1 MKILIIGNGGRE
13 HALTWAIS
21 QNPRC
26 TKIYCSPGNAGTAE
40 LATNIYIDITS
51 NNKILE
57 TCLEYAIDM
66 VVVGPEKQFEQGL
79 TNVLIEKN
87 ILVFGPTKEA
97 SLLETSKSFTKNM
110 CRHKNI
116 PSGKYEIFSTEA
128 DAQIFLRDQNAPY
141 VIKADGLAAGK
152 GVLVSNDIKECFQF
166 ISSIFKGKVGTEKN
180 KVIIEEYLEGREM
193 SVFFAI
199 DKNTIKFVGS
209 AQDYKRAFDNDL
221 GPNTGGMGAFS
232 PSLLLT
238 EKNLDKIVN
247 KIVKPTIE
255 YMKEIGTEFSGILYA
270 GLILNN
276 GEPKLIE
283 YNVRF
288 GDPECQVTIP
298 MIKADLVELFTS
310 ACEDKLGSVRVDF
323 HTQSAICVVL
333 ASEGY
338 PSSPIKGRP
347 VEGIITG
354 FGTPGLNSSWINPA
368 GLSSG
373 ENGELIAS
381 GGRVLTCTAMMDNLD
396 LARDSAYQKLSELSL
411 EGAHYRTDIGH
422 RAF

>member
-57 TCLEYAIDM
+57 TCLEYAIDI

-128 DAQIFLRDQNAPY
+128 DAQIFLRGQQAPY

-152 GVLVSNDIKECFQF
+152 GVLVSSDIEECFQF

-238 EKNLDKIVN
+238 EKNLDEIVN

-288 GDPECQVTIP
+288 GDPECQALCMRLGAQILD
-298 MIKADLVELFTS
+298 IYFSGAKNELSNLSINEAD
-310 ACEDKLGSVRVDF
+310 D
-323 HTQSAICVVL
+323 SAITVIV
-333 ASEGY
+333 AEKGY
-338 PSSPIKGRP
+338 PTKPKSGCELNDIFNTKH
-347 VEGIITG
+347 ENALKI
-354 FGTPGLNSSWINPA
+354 FHAGTYL
-368 GLSSG
+368 
-373 ENGELIAS
+373 ENNFLRNS
-381 GGRVLTCTAMMDNLD
+381 GGRIFSFTVRAKNLES
-396 LARDSAYQKLSELSL
+396 ARAIVYRQLNEIKNKNIF
-411 EGAHYRTDIGH
+411 YRTDIGSN
-422 RAF
+422 

>member
-51 NNKILE
+51 NNKIME

-79 TNVLIEKN
+79 TSVLIEKN

-128 DAQIFLRDQNAPY
+128 DAQIFLRGQQAPY

-152 GVLVSNDIKECFQF
+152 GVLVSSDIEECFQF

-288 GDPECQVTIP
+288 GDPECQALCMRLGAQILD
-298 MIKADLVELFTS
+298 IYFSGAKNELSNLSINEAD
-310 ACEDKLGSVRVDF
+310 D
-323 HTQSAICVVL
+323 SAITVIV
-333 ASEGY
+333 AEKGY
-338 PSSPIKGRP
+338 PTKPKSGCELNDIFNKNY
-347 VEGIITG
+347 ENALKI
-354 FGTPGLNSSWINPA
+354 FHAGTYLENNSLRN
-368 GLSSG
+368 
-373 ENGELIAS
+373 S
-381 GGRVLTCTAMMDNLD
+381 GGRIFSFTVRAKNLES
-396 LARDSAYQKLSELSL
+396 ARAIVYRQLNEIENKNIF
-411 EGAHYRTDIGH
+411 YRTDIG
-422 RAF
+422 RN

>member
-57 TCLEYAIDM
+57 ACLEYAIDM

-110 CRHKNI
+110 CQHKNI

-128 DAQIFLRDQNAPY
+128 DAQIFLRGQQGPY

-152 GVLVSNDIKECFQF
+152 GVLVSSDIEECFQF

-238 EKNLDKIVN
+238 KKNLDKIVN

-288 GDPECQVTIP
+288 GDPECQALCMRLGAQILD
-298 MIKADLVELFTS
+298 IYFSGAKNELSNLSINEAD
-310 ACEDKLGSVRVDF
+310 D
-323 HTQSAICVVL
+323 SAITVIV
-333 ASEGY
+333 AERGY
-338 PSSPIKGRP
+338 PTKPKSGCELNDIFNTKY
-347 VEGIITG
+347 ENALKI
-354 FGTPGLNSSWINPA
+354 FHAGTYL
-368 GLSSG
+368 
-373 ENGELIAS
+373 ENNFLRNS
-381 GGRVLTCTAMMDNLD
+381 GGRIFSFTVRAKNLES
-396 LARDSAYQKLSELSL
+396 ARAIVYRQLNDIENKNIF
-411 EGAHYRTDIGH
+411 YRTDIG
-422 RAF
+422 RN

>member
-1 MKILIIGNGGRE
+1 MKILIIGSGGRE

-57 TCLEYAIDM
+57 TCLEYSIDM

-128 DAQIFLRDQNAPY
+128 DAQIFLRGQQAPY

-152 GVLVSNDIKECFQF
+152 GVLVSSDIEECFQF

-288 GDPECQVTIP
+288 GDPECQALCMRLGAQILD
-298 MIKADLVELFTS
+298 IYFSGAKNELSNLSINEAD
-310 ACEDKLGSVRVDF
+310 D
-323 HTQSAICVVL
+323 SAITVIV
-333 ASEGY
+333 AEKGY
-338 PSSPIKGRP
+338 PTKPKSGCELNDIFNTKH
-347 VEGIITG
+347 ENALKI
-354 FGTPGLNSSWINPA
+354 FHAGTYL
-368 GLSSG
+368 
-373 ENGELIAS
+373 ENNFLRNS
-381 GGRVLTCTAMMDNLD
+381 GGRIFSFTVRAKNLES
-396 LARDSAYQKLSELSL
+396 ARAIVYRQLNEIENKNIF
-411 EGAHYRTDIGH
+411 YRTDIG
-422 RAF
+422 RN

>member
-57 TCLEYAIDM
+57 TCLEYSIDM

-128 DAQIFLRDQNAPY
+128 DAQIFLRGQQAPY

-152 GVLVSNDIKECFQF
+152 GVLVSSDIEECFQF

-288 GDPECQVTIP
+288 GDPECQALCMRLGAQILD
-298 MIKADLVELFTS
+298 IYFSGAKNELSNLSINEAD
-310 ACEDKLGSVRVDF
+310 D
-323 HTQSAICVVL
+323 SAITVIV
-333 ASEGY
+333 AEKGY
-338 PSSPIKGRP
+338 PTKPKSGCELNDIFNTKY
-347 VEGIITG
+347 ENALKI
-354 FGTPGLNSSWINPA
+354 FHAGTYL
-368 GLSSG
+368 
-373 ENGELIAS
+373 ENNFLRNS
-381 GGRVLTCTAMMDNLD
+381 GGRIFSFTVRAKNLES
-396 LARDSAYQKLSELSL
+396 ARAIVYRQLNEIKNKNIF
-411 EGAHYRTDIGH
+411 YRTDIG
-422 RAF
+422 RN

>member
-152 GVLVSNDIKECFQF
+152 GVLVSSDIEECFQF

-288 GDPECQVTIP
+288 GDPECQALCMRLGAQILD
-298 MIKADLVELFTS
+298 IYFSGAKNELSNLSINEAD
-310 ACEDKLGSVRVDF
+310 D
-323 HTQSAICVVL
+323 SAITVIV
-333 ASEGY
+333 AEKGY
-338 PSSPIKGRP
+338 PTKPKSGCELNDIFNTKH
-347 VEGIITG
+347 ENALKI
-354 FGTPGLNSSWINPA
+354 FHAGTYL
-368 GLSSG
+368 
-373 ENGELIAS
+373 ENNFLRNS
-381 GGRVLTCTAMMDNLD
+381 GGRIFSFTVRAKNLEN
-396 LARDSAYQKLSELSL
+396 ARAIVYRQLNEIENKNIF
-411 EGAHYRTDIGH
+411 YRTDIG
-422 RAF
+422 RN

>member
-57 TCLEYAIDM
+57 TCLEYAIDL

-79 TNVLIEKN
+79 TNVLIKKN

-128 DAQIFLRDQNAPY
+128 DAQIFLRGQQAPY

-152 GVLVSNDIKECFQF
+152 GVLVSSDIEECFQF

-199 DKNTIKFVGS
+199 DKNTIKFIGS

-288 GDPECQVTIP
+288 GDPECQALCMRLGAQILD
-298 MIKADLVELFTS
+298 IYFSGAKNELSNLSINEAD
-310 ACEDKLGSVRVDF
+310 D
-323 HTQSAICVVL
+323 SAITVIV
-333 ASEGY
+333 AEKGY
-338 PSSPIKGRP
+338 PTKPKSGCELNDIFNTKY
-347 VEGIITG
+347 ENALKI
-354 FGTPGLNSSWINPA
+354 FHAGTYL
-368 GLSSG
+368 
-373 ENGELIAS
+373 ENNFLRNS
-381 GGRVLTCTAMMDNLD
+381 GGRIFSFTVRSENLEH
-396 LARDSAYQKLSELSL
+396 ARGIVYRQLNKIQNRNIF
-411 EGAHYRTDIGH
+411 YRTDIG
-422 RAF
+422 RN

>member
-57 TCLEYAIDM
+57 TCLEYAIDL

-79 TNVLIEKN
+79 TNVLIKKN

-128 DAQIFLRDQNAPY
+128 DAQIFLRGQQAPY

-152 GVLVSNDIKECFQF
+152 GVLVSSDIEECFQF

-288 GDPECQVTIP
+288 GDPECQALCMRLGAQILD
-298 MIKADLVELFTS
+298 IYFSGAKNELSNLSINEAD
-310 ACEDKLGSVRVDF
+310 D
-323 HTQSAICVVL
+323 SAITVIV
-333 ASEGY
+333 AEKGY
-338 PSSPIKGRP
+338 PTKPKSGCELNDIFNTKY
-347 VEGIITG
+347 ENALKI
-354 FGTPGLNSSWINPA
+354 FHAGTYL
-368 GLSSG
+368 
-373 ENGELIAS
+373 ENNILRNS
-381 GGRVLTCTAMMDNLD
+381 GGRIFSFTVRAKNLES
-396 LARDSAYQKLSELSL
+396 ARAIVYRQLNEIENKNIF
-411 EGAHYRTDIGH
+411 YRTDIG
-422 RAF
+422 RN

>member
-57 TCLEYAIDM
+57 ACLEYAIDM

-128 DAQIFLRDQNAPY
+128 DAQIFLRGQQAPY

-152 GVLVSNDIKECFQF
+152 GVLVSSDIEECFQF

-288 GDPECQVTIP
+288 GDPECQALCMRLGAQILD
-298 MIKADLVELFTS
+298 IYFSGAKNELSNLSINEAD
-310 ACEDKLGSVRVDF
+310 D
-323 HTQSAICVVL
+323 SAITVIV
-333 ASEGY
+333 AEKGY
-338 PSSPIKGRP
+338 PTKPKSGCELNDIFNTKY
-347 VEGIITG
+347 ENALKI
-354 FGTPGLNSSWINPA
+354 FHAGTYL
-368 GLSSG
+368 
-373 ENGELIAS
+373 ENNFLRNS
-381 GGRVLTCTAMMDNLD
+381 GGRIFSFTVRAKNLES
-396 LARDSAYQKLSELSL
+396 ARAIVYRQLNEIENKNIF
-411 EGAHYRTDIGH
+411 YRTDIG
-422 RAF
+422 RN

>member
-128 DAQIFLRDQNAPY
+128 DAQIFLRGQQAPY

-152 GVLVSNDIKECFQF
+152 GVLVSSDIEECFQF

-288 GDPECQVTIP
+288 GDPECQALCMRLGAQILD
-298 MIKADLVELFTS
+298 IYFSGAKNELSNLSINEAD
-310 ACEDKLGSVRVDF
+310 D
-323 HTQSAICVVL
+323 SAITVIV
-333 ASEGY
+333 AEKGY
-338 PSSPIKGRP
+338 PTKPKSGCELNDIFNTKH
-347 VEGIITG
+347 ENALKI
-354 FGTPGLNSSWINPA
+354 FHAGTYL
-368 GLSSG
+368 
-373 ENGELIAS
+373 ENNFLRNS
-381 GGRVLTCTAMMDNLD
+381 GGRIFSFTVRAKNLES
-396 LARDSAYQKLSELSL
+396 ARAIVYRQLKEI
-411 EGAHYRTDIGH
+411 ENKNIFYRTDIG
-422 RAF
+422 RN

>member
-40 LATNIYIDITS
+40 LATNIHIDITS

-128 DAQIFLRDQNAPY
+128 DAQIFLRGQQAPY

-152 GVLVSNDIKECFQF
+152 GVLVSSDIEECFQF

-288 GDPECQVTIP
+288 GDPECQALCMRLGAQILD
-298 MIKADLVELFTS
+298 IYFSGAKNELSNLSINEAD
-310 ACEDKLGSVRVDF
+310 D
-323 HTQSAICVVL
+323 SAITVIV
-333 ASEGY
+333 AEKGY
-338 PSSPIKGRP
+338 PTKPKSGCELNDIFNTKY
-347 VEGIITG
+347 ENALKI
-354 FGTPGLNSSWINPA
+354 FHAGTYL
-368 GLSSG
+368 
-373 ENGELIAS
+373 ENNFLRNS
-381 GGRVLTCTAMMDNLD
+381 GGRIFSFTVRAKNLAE
-396 LARDSAYQKLSELSL
+396 ARATVYRQLNKVEN
-411 EGAHYRTDIGH
+411 ENIFYRTDIG
-422 RAF
+422 RN

>member
-26 TKIYCSPGNAGTAE
+26 TKIYCSPGDAGTAE

-128 DAQIFLRDQNAPY
+128 DAQIFLRDQQAPY

-152 GVLVSNDIKECFQF
+152 GVLVSSDIEECFQF

-238 EKNLDKIVN
+238 EKNLDEIVN

-255 YMKEIGTEFSGILYA
+255 YMKEIGAEFSGILYA

-288 GDPECQVTIP
+288 GDPECQALCMRLGAQILD
-298 MIKADLVELFTS
+298 IYFSGAKNELSSLSINEAD
-310 ACEDKLGSVRVDF
+310 D
-323 HTQSAICVVL
+323 SAITVIV
-333 ASEGY
+333 AEKGY
-338 PSSPIKGRP
+338 PTKPKSGCELNDIFNTKY
-347 VEGIITG
+347 ENALKI
-354 FGTPGLNSSWINPA
+354 FHAGTYL
-368 GLSSG
+368 
-373 ENGELIAS
+373 ENNFLRNS
-381 GGRVLTCTAMMDNLD
+381 GGRIFSFTVRAKNLES
-396 LARDSAYQKLSELSL
+396 ARAIVYRQLNEIKNKNIF
-411 EGAHYRTDIGH
+411 YRTDIG
-422 RAF
+422 RN

>member
-57 TCLEYAIDM
+57 TCLEYSIDM

-128 DAQIFLRDQNAPY
+128 DAQIFLRGQQAPY

-152 GVLVSNDIKECFQF
+152 GVLVSSDIEECFQF

-288 GDPECQVTIP
+288 GDPECQALCMRLGAQILD
-298 MIKADLVELFTS
+298 IYFSGAKNELSNLSINEAD
-310 ACEDKLGSVRVDF
+310 D
-323 HTQSAICVVL
+323 SAITVIV
-333 ASEGY
+333 AEKGY
-338 PSSPIKGRP
+338 PTKPKSGCELNDIFNTKH
-347 VEGIITG
+347 ENALKI
-354 FGTPGLNSSWINPA
+354 FHAGTYL
-368 GLSSG
+368 
-373 ENGELIAS
+373 ENNFLRNS
-381 GGRVLTCTAMMDNLD
+381 GGRVFSFTVRSKNLEY
-396 LARDSAYQKLSELSL
+396 ARSIVYKQLNKIENKNIF
-411 EGAHYRTDIGH
+411 YRTDVG
-422 RAF
+422 RN

>member
-26 TKIYCSPGNAGTAE
+26 NKIYCSPGNAGTAE

-128 DAQIFLRDQNAPY
+128 AAQIFLRGQQAPY

-152 GVLVSNDIKECFQF
+152 GVLVSSDIEECFQF

-270 GLILNN
+270 GLIINN

-288 GDPECQVTIP
+288 GDPECQALCMRLGAQILD
-298 MIKADLVELFTS
+298 IYFSGAKNELSNLSINEAD
-310 ACEDKLGSVRVDF
+310 D
-323 HTQSAICVVL
+323 SAITVIV
-333 ASEGY
+333 AEKGY
-338 PSSPIKGRP
+338 PTKPKSGCELNDIFNTKH
-347 VEGIITG
+347 ENALKI
-354 FGTPGLNSSWINPA
+354 FHAGTYL
-368 GLSSG
+368 
-373 ENGELIAS
+373 ENNFLRNS
-381 GGRVLTCTAMMDNLD
+381 GGRIFSFTVRAKNLES
-396 LARDSAYQKLSELSL
+396 ARAIVYRQLNEIKNKNIF
-411 EGAHYRTDIGH
+411 YRTDIG
-422 RAF
+422 RN

>member
-57 TCLEYAIDM
+57 TCLEYSIDM

-128 DAQIFLRDQNAPY
+128 DAQIFLRGQQAPY

-152 GVLVSNDIKECFQF
+152 GVLVSSDIEECFQF

-180 KVIIEEYLEGREM
+180 KVIIEEYLEGQEM

-288 GDPECQVTIP
+288 GDPECQALCMRLGAQILD
-298 MIKADLVELFTS
+298 IYFSGAKNELSNLSINEAD
-310 ACEDKLGSVRVDF
+310 D
-323 HTQSAICVVL
+323 SAITVIV
-333 ASEGY
+333 AEKGY
-338 PSSPIKGRP
+338 PTKPKSGCELNDIFNTKY
-347 VEGIITG
+347 ENALKI
-354 FGTPGLNSSWINPA
+354 FHAGTYL
-368 GLSSG
+368 
-373 ENGELIAS
+373 ENNFLRNS
-381 GGRVLTCTAMMDNLD
+381 GGRIFSFTVRAKNLES
-396 LARDSAYQKLSELSL
+396 ARAIVYRQLNEIKNKNIF
-411 EGAHYRTDIGH
+411 YRTDIG
-422 RAF
+422 RN

>member
-57 TCLEYAIDM
+57 TCLEYSIDM

-128 DAQIFLRDQNAPY
+128 DAQIFLRGQQAPY

-152 GVLVSNDIKECFQF
+152 GVLVSSDIEECFQF

-288 GDPECQVTIP
+288 GDPECQALCMRLGAQILD
-298 MIKADLVELFTS
+298 IYFSGAKNELSNLSINEAD
-310 ACEDKLGSVRVDF
+310 D
-323 HTQSAICVVL
+323 SAITVIV
-333 ASEGY
+333 AEKGY
-338 PSSPIKGRP
+338 PTKPKSGCELNDIFNKDY
-347 VEGIITG
+347 ENALKI
-354 FGTPGLNSSWINPA
+354 FHAGTYLENNSLRN
-368 GLSSG
+368 
-373 ENGELIAS
+373 S
-381 GGRVLTCTAMMDNLD
+381 GGRIFSFTVRAKNLES
-396 LARDSAYQKLSELSL
+396 ARAIVYRQLNEIENKNIF
-411 EGAHYRTDIGH
+411 YRTDIG
-422 RAF
+422 RN

>member
-128 DAQIFLRDQNAPY
+128 DAQIFLRGQQAPY

-152 GVLVSNDIKECFQF
+152 GVLVSSDIEECFQF

-288 GDPECQVTIP
+288 GDPECQALCMRLGAQILD
-298 MIKADLVELFTS
+298 IYFSGAKNELSNLSINEAD
-310 ACEDKLGSVRVDF
+310 D
-323 HTQSAICVVL
+323 SAITVVV
-333 ASEGY
+333 AEKGY
-338 PSSPIKGRP
+338 PTKPKSGCELNDIFNTKY
-347 VEGIITG
+347 ENALKI
-354 FGTPGLNSSWINPA
+354 FHAGTYL
-368 GLSSG
+368 
-373 ENGELIAS
+373 ENNFLRNS
-381 GGRVLTCTAMMDNLD
+381 GGRIFSFTVRAKNLES
-396 LARDSAYQKLSELSL
+396 ARAIVYRQLNEIENKNIF
-411 EGAHYRTDIGH
+411 YRTDIG
-422 RAF
+422 RN

>member
-128 DAQIFLRDQNAPY
+128 DAQIFLRGQQAPY

-152 GVLVSNDIKECFQF
+152 GVLVSSDIEECFQF

-288 GDPECQVTIP
+288 GDPECQALCMRLGAQILD
-298 MIKADLVELFTS
+298 IYFSGAKNELSNLSINEAD
-310 ACEDKLGSVRVDF
+310 D
-323 HTQSAICVVL
+323 SAITVIV
-333 ASEGY
+333 AEKGY
-338 PSSPIKGRP
+338 PTKPKSGCELNDIFNTKY
-347 VEGIITG
+347 ENALKI
-354 FGTPGLNSSWINPA
+354 FHAGTYL
-368 GLSSG
+368 
-373 ENGELIAS
+373 ENNFLRNS
-381 GGRVLTCTAMMDNLD
+381 GGRIFSFTVRAKNLES
-396 LARDSAYQKLSELSL
+396 ARAIVYRQLNKIENKNIF
-411 EGAHYRTDIGH
+411 YRTDIG
-422 RAF
+422 RN

>member
-97 SLLETSKSFTKNM
+97 SLLETSKSFTKNI

-152 GVLVSNDIKECFQF
+152 GVLVSSDIEECFQF

-180 KVIIEEYLEGREM
+180 KVIIEEYLEGQEM

-238 EKNLDKIVN
+238 EKNLDEIVN

-288 GDPECQVTIP
+288 GDPECQALCMRLGAQILD
-298 MIKADLVELFTS
+298 IYFSGAKNELSNLSINEAD
-310 ACEDKLGSVRVDF
+310 D
-323 HTQSAICVVL
+323 SAITVIV
-333 ASEGY
+333 AEKGY
-338 PSSPIKGRP
+338 PTKPKSGCELNDIFNTKH
-347 VEGIITG
+347 ENALKI
-354 FGTPGLNSSWINPA
+354 FHAGTYL
-368 GLSSG
+368 
-373 ENGELIAS
+373 ENNFLRNS
-381 GGRVLTCTAMMDNLD
+381 GGRIFSFTVRAKNLES
-396 LARDSAYQKLSELSL
+396 ARAIVYRQLNEIKNKNIF
-411 EGAHYRTDIGH
+411 YRTDIG
-422 RAF
+422 RN

>member
-128 DAQIFLRDQNAPY
+128 DAQIFLRGQQAPY

-152 GVLVSNDIKECFQF
+152 GVLVSSDIEECFQF

-288 GDPECQVTIP
+288 GDPECQALCMRLGAQILD
-298 MIKADLVELFTS
+298 IYFSGAKNELSNLSINEAD
-310 ACEDKLGSVRVDF
+310 D
-323 HTQSAICVVL
+323 SAITVIV
-333 ASEGY
+333 AEKGY
-338 PSSPIKGRP
+338 PTKPKSGCELNDIFNTKH
-347 VEGIITG
+347 ENALKI
-354 FGTPGLNSSWINPA
+354 FHAGTYL
-368 GLSSG
+368 
-373 ENGELIAS
+373 ENNFLRNS
-381 GGRVLTCTAMMDNLD
+381 GGRIFSFTVRAKNLES
-396 LARDSAYQKLSELSL
+396 ARAIVYRQLNEIKNKNIF
-411 EGAHYRTDIGH
+411 YRTDIGSN
-422 RAF
+422 

>member
-128 DAQIFLRDQNAPY
+128 DAQIFLRGQQAPY

-152 GVLVSNDIKECFQF
+152 GVLVSSDIEECFQF

-288 GDPECQVTIP
+288 GDPECQALCMRLGAQILD
-298 MIKADLVELFTS
+298 IYFSGAKNELSNLSINEAD
-310 ACEDKLGSVRVDF
+310 D
-323 HTQSAICVVL
+323 SAITVIV
-333 ASEGY
+333 AEKGY
-338 PSSPIKGRP
+338 PTKPKSGCELNDIFNTKH
-347 VEGIITG
+347 ENALKI
-354 FGTPGLNSSWINPA
+354 FHAGTYL
-368 GLSSG
+368 
-373 ENGELIAS
+373 ENNFLRNS
-381 GGRVLTCTAMMDNLD
+381 GGRIFSFTVRAKNLES
-396 LARDSAYQKLSELSL
+396 ARAIVYRQLNEIKNKNIF
-411 EGAHYRTDIGH
+411 YRTDIG
-422 RAF
+422 RN

>member
-128 DAQIFLRDQNAPY
+128 DAQIFLKGQQAPY
-141 VIKADGLAAGK
+141 VIKADGLAAGR
-152 GVLVSNDIKECFQF
+152 GVLVSNDIEECFQF

-288 GDPECQVTIP
+288 GDPECQALCMRLGAQILD
-298 MIKADLVELFTS
+298 IYFSGAKNELSNLSINEAD
-310 ACEDKLGSVRVDF
+310 D
-323 HTQSAICVVL
+323 SAITVIV
-333 ASEGY
+333 AEKGY
-338 PSSPIKGRP
+338 PTKPKSGCELNDIFNTKY
-347 VEGIITG
+347 ENALKI
-354 FGTPGLNSSWINPA
+354 FHAGTYL
-368 GLSSG
+368 
-373 ENGELIAS
+373 ENNFLRNS
-381 GGRVLTCTAMMDNLD
+381 GGRIFSFTVRAKNLES
-396 LARDSAYQKLSELSL
+396 ARAIVYRQLNEIENKNIF
-411 EGAHYRTDIGH
+411 YRTDIG
-422 RAF
+422 RN

>member
-128 DAQIFLRDQNAPY
+128 DAQIFLRDQQAPY

-152 GVLVSNDIKECFQF
+152 GVLVSSDIEECFQF

-288 GDPECQVTIP
+288 GDPECQALCMRLGAQILD
-298 MIKADLVELFTS
+298 IYFSGAKNELSNLSINEAD
-310 ACEDKLGSVRVDF
+310 D
-323 HTQSAICVVL
+323 SAITVIV
-333 ASEGY
+333 AEKGY
-338 PSSPIKGRP
+338 PTKPKSGCELNDIFNTKY
-347 VEGIITG
+347 ENALKI
-354 FGTPGLNSSWINPA
+354 FHAGTYL
-368 GLSSG
+368 
-373 ENGELIAS
+373 ENNFLRNS
-381 GGRVLTCTAMMDNLD
+381 GGRIFSFTVRAKNLES
-396 LARDSAYQKLSELSL
+396 ARAIVYRQLNEIENKNIF
-411 EGAHYRTDIGH
+411 YRTDIG
-422 RAF
+422 RN

>member
-128 DAQIFLRDQNAPY
+128 DAQIFLRDQQAPY

-152 GVLVSNDIKECFQF
+152 GVLVSSDIEECFQF

-232 PSLLLT
+232 PSLFLT

-288 GDPECQVTIP
+288 GDPECQALCMRLGAQILD
-298 MIKADLVELFTS
+298 IYFSGAKNELSNLSINAAD
-310 ACEDKLGSVRVDF
+310 D
-323 HTQSAICVVL
+323 SAITVIV
-333 ASEGY
+333 AEKGY
-338 PSSPIKGRP
+338 PTKPKSGCELNDIFNTKY
-347 VEGIITG
+347 ENALKI
-354 FGTPGLNSSWINPA
+354 FHAGTYL
-368 GLSSG
+368 
-373 ENGELIAS
+373 ENNFLRNS
-381 GGRVLTCTAMMDNLD
+381 GGRIFSFTVRDKNLES
-396 LARDSAYQKLSELSL
+396 ARAIVYRQLNDIENKNIF
-411 EGAHYRTDIGH
+411 YRTDIG
-422 RAF
+422 RN

>member
-128 DAQIFLRDQNAPY
+128 DAQIFLRGQQAPY

-152 GVLVSNDIKECFQF
+152 GVLVSSDIEECFQF

-238 EKNLDKIVN
+238 EKNLDEIVN

-288 GDPECQVTIP
+288 GDPECQALCMRLGAQILD
-298 MIKADLVELFTS
+298 IYFSGAKNELSNLSINEAD
-310 ACEDKLGSVRVDF
+310 D
-323 HTQSAICVVL
+323 SAITVIV
-333 ASEGY
+333 AEKGY
-338 PSSPIKGRP
+338 PTKPKSGCELNDIFNTKY
-347 VEGIITG
+347 ENALKI
-354 FGTPGLNSSWINPA
+354 FHAGTYL
-368 GLSSG
+368 
-373 ENGELIAS
+373 ENNFLRNS
-381 GGRVLTCTAMMDNLD
+381 GGRIFSFTVRAKNLES
-396 LARDSAYQKLSELSL
+396 ARAIVYRQLNEIENKNIF
-411 EGAHYRTDIGH
+411 YRTDIG
-422 RAF
+422 RN

>member
-57 TCLEYAIDM
+57 ACLEYAIDM

-152 GVLVSNDIKECFQF
+152 GVLVSSDIEECFQF

-288 GDPECQVTIP
+288 GDPECQALCMRLGAQILD
-298 MIKADLVELFTS
+298 IYFSGAKNELSNLSINEAD
-310 ACEDKLGSVRVDF
+310 D
-323 HTQSAICVVL
+323 SAITVIV
-333 ASEGY
+333 AEKGY
-338 PSSPIKGRP
+338 PTKPKSGCELNDIFNTKH
-347 VEGIITG
+347 ENALKI
-354 FGTPGLNSSWINPA
+354 FHAGTYL
-368 GLSSG
+368 
-373 ENGELIAS
+373 ENNFLRNS
-381 GGRVLTCTAMMDNLD
+381 GGRIFSFTVRAKNLES
-396 LARDSAYQKLSELSL
+396 ARAIVYRQLNEIENKNIF
-411 EGAHYRTDIGH
+411 YRTDIG
-422 RAF
+422 RN

>member
-57 TCLEYAIDM
+57 TCLEYSIDM
-66 VVVGPEKQFEQGL
+66 VVVGPEKQCEQGL

-128 DAQIFLRDQNAPY
+128 DAQIFLRGQQAPY

-152 GVLVSNDIKECFQF
+152 GVLVSSDIEECFQF
-166 ISSIFKGKVGTEKN
+166 ISSIFKGKVGTEKS

-209 AQDYKRAFDNDL
+209 AQDYKRAFDDDL

-288 GDPECQVTIP
+288 GDPECQALCMRLGAQILD
-298 MIKADLVELFTS
+298 IYFSGAKNELSNLSINEAD
-310 ACEDKLGSVRVDF
+310 D
-323 HTQSAICVVL
+323 SAITVIV
-333 ASEGY
+333 AEKGY
-338 PSSPIKGRP
+338 PTKPKSGCELNDIFNTKH
-347 VEGIITG
+347 ENALKI
-354 FGTPGLNSSWINPA
+354 FHAGTYL
-368 GLSSG
+368 
-373 ENGELIAS
+373 ENNLLRNS
-381 GGRVLTCTAMMDNLD
+381 GGRIFSFTVRAKNLES
-396 LARDSAYQKLSELSL
+396 ARAIVYRQLNEIENKNIF
-411 EGAHYRTDIGH
+411 YRTDIG
-422 RAF
+422 RN

>member
-57 TCLEYAIDM
+57 TCLEYSIDM

-128 DAQIFLRDQNAPY
+128 DAQIFLRGQQAPY

-152 GVLVSNDIKECFQF
+152 GVLVSSDIEECFQF

-255 YMKEIGTEFSGILYA
+255 YMKEIGTDFSGILYA

-288 GDPECQVTIP
+288 GDPECQALCMRLGAQILD
-298 MIKADLVELFTS
+298 IYFSGAKNELSNLSINAAD
-310 ACEDKLGSVRVDF
+310 D
-323 HTQSAICVVL
+323 SAITVIV
-333 ASEGY
+333 AEKGY
-338 PSSPIKGRP
+338 PTKPKSGCELNDIFNTKY
-347 VEGIITG
+347 ENALKI
-354 FGTPGLNSSWINPA
+354 FHAGTYLENNSLRN
-368 GLSSG
+368 
-373 ENGELIAS
+373 S
-381 GGRVLTCTAMMDNLD
+381 GGRIFSFTVRAKNLES
-396 LARDSAYQKLSELSL
+396 ARAIVYRQLNEIENKNIF
-411 EGAHYRTDIGH
+411 YRTDIG
-422 RAF
+422 RN

>member
-40 LATNIYIDITS
+40 LATNIDIDITS

-57 TCLEYAIDM
+57 TCLKHTIDI

-97 SLLETSKSFTKNM
+97 SLLETSKSFTKKM
-110 CRHKNI
+110 CRHKSI
-116 PSGKYEIFSTEA
+116 PSGKYEIFSNEA
-128 DAQIFLRDQNAPY
+128 DAQIFLRGQQAPF

-152 GVLVSNDIKECFQF
+152 GVLVSSDIEECFQF

-288 GDPECQVTIP
+288 GDPECQALCMRLGAQILD
-298 MIKADLVELFTS
+298 IYFSGAKNELSNLSINEAD
-310 ACEDKLGSVRVDF
+310 D
-323 HTQSAICVVL
+323 SAITVIV
-333 ASEGY
+333 AEKGY
-338 PSSPIKGRP
+338 PTKPKSGCELNDIFNKNY
-347 VEGIITG
+347 ENALKI
-354 FGTPGLNSSWINPA
+354 FHAGTYLENNSLRN
-368 GLSSG
+368 
-373 ENGELIAS
+373 S
-381 GGRVLTCTAMMDNLD
+381 GGRIFSFTVRAKNLES
-396 LARDSAYQKLSELSL
+396 ARAIVYRQLNEIKNKNIF
-411 EGAHYRTDIGH
+411 YRTDIG
-422 RAF
+422 RN

>member
-26 TKIYCSPGNAGTAE
+26 TKIYCSPGNAGTTE
-40 LATNIYIDITS
+40 LATNIDIDITS

-57 TCLEYAIDM
+57 TCLEYAVDI

-128 DAQIFLRDQNAPY
+128 DAQIFLRGQQAPY

-152 GVLVSNDIKECFQF
+152 GVLVSSDIEECFQF

-180 KVIIEEYLEGREM
+180 KVIIEEHLEGREM

-288 GDPECQVTIP
+288 GDPECQALCMRLGAQILD
-298 MIKADLVELFTS
+298 IYFSGAKNELSNLSINEAD
-310 ACEDKLGSVRVDF
+310 D
-323 HTQSAICVVL
+323 SAITVIV
-333 ASEGY
+333 AEKGY
-338 PSSPIKGRP
+338 PTKPKSGCELNDIFNTKH
-347 VEGIITG
+347 ENALKI
-354 FGTPGLNSSWINPA
+354 FHAGTYL
-368 GLSSG
+368 
-373 ENGELIAS
+373 ENNFLRNS
-381 GGRVLTCTAMMDNLD
+381 GGRIFSFTVRAKNLES
-396 LARDSAYQKLSELSL
+396 ARAIVYRQLNEIKNKNIF
-411 EGAHYRTDIGH
+411 YRTDIG
-422 RAF
+422 RN

>member
-1 MKILIIGNGGRE
+1 MKILIIGSGGRE

-57 TCLEYAIDM
+57 TCLEYSIDM

-128 DAQIFLRDQNAPY
+128 DAQIFLRGQQAPY

-152 GVLVSNDIKECFQF
+152 GVLVSSDIEECFQF

-288 GDPECQVTIP
+288 GDPECQALCMRLGAQILD
-298 MIKADLVELFTS
+298 IYFSGAKNELSNLSINEAD
-310 ACEDKLGSVRVDF
+310 D
-323 HTQSAICVVL
+323 SAITVIV
-333 ASEGY
+333 AEKGY
-338 PSSPIKGRP
+338 PTKPKSGCELNDIFNKNY
-347 VEGIITG
+347 ENALKI
-354 FGTPGLNSSWINPA
+354 FHAGTYL
-368 GLSSG
+368 
-373 ENGELIAS
+373 ENNFLRNS
-381 GGRVLTCTAMMDNLD
+381 GGRIFSFTVRAKNLES
-396 LARDSAYQKLSELSL
+396 ARIIVYRQLKEI
-411 EGAHYRTDIGH
+411 ENKNIFYRTDIG
-422 RAF
+422 RN